1 MVLDKLNTFKKIIKY
16 LNEIDDLEIN
26 DEKLNRALKQ
36 TEFGELQK
44 LEEKH
49 GFIEKRAGA
58 TFFRKG
64 KTGSWKQELP
74 LDLIKKVEKTFY
86 KEMVELDYL

>member
-36 TEFGELQK
+36 TEFEELQK
-44 LEEKH
+44 LEEEH

-58 TFFRKG
+58 TFFREG
-64 KTGSWKQELP
+64 KTGSWKQELH
-74 LDLIKKVEKTFY
+74 LDLIKKVEKAFY
-86 KEMVELDYL
+86 KEMVELGYL